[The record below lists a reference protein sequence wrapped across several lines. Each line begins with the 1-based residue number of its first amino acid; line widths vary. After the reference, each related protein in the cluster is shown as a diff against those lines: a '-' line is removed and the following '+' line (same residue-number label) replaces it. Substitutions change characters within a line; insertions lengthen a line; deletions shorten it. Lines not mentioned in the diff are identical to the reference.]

1 METYRSYGA
10 LLLLACSSMAWSDAI
25 AQSQSDQGAA
35 STSSASKPKPAAA
48 RNPTSATTATNPNRR
63 VEALQKQVTEQG
75 QQIEAL
81 RRQATEQEG
90 RYREL
95 QERLSSQ
102 EAKSAAPARPVPM
115 PAPGS
120 KIAEERPA
128 PAGAAADAADTSTRA
143 VRVGVAPSEEVQAP
157 PVAQLFDEP
166 SILTPQGHFVLEPSL
181 QYGYS
186 SNNRVALVGYTV
198 IPAILIGLIDVREFK
213 RNTFIGALTGRWGAT
228 NRMELELKLPYVAR
242 SDSTISREIFTGS
255 ATDNVFNTHG
265 NGMGDIEAAIRY
277 QIADGRDNNKPYV
290 VGGLRFK
297 ARNGTD
303 PFEVPVD
310 CVTRCIGN
318 TTGTGLPLELPTGSG
333 FYSLQ
338 PSLTFL
344 LPSDPAV
351 FFGGLSYTYNFQRN
365 DVSRTV
371 LNGQKEF
378 LGDIKAGDVWGLNF
392 GMGLALNER
401 SSFSLGM
408 ELYTVAPT
416 KQNGQTVIGSVRTQL
431 ASLLLGYSYRYSA
444 KSVLNVSVGAGL
456 TRDTPDLQLT
466 VRFPLSF

>member
-1 METYRSYGA
+1 MASPGA
-10 LLLLACSSMAWSDAI
+10 M
-25 AQSQSDQGAA
+25 AQSQGSQS
-35 STSSASKPKPAAA
+35 STGSTGSKSSTPA
-48 RNPTSATTATNPNRR
+48 RNANRR
-63 VEALQKQVTEQG
+63 VESLQKQVTEQG

-81 RRQATEQEG
+81 RRQAAEQET
-90 RYREL
+90 RYKEL
-95 QERLSSQ
+95 QDRLSSQ
-102 EAKSAAPARPVPM
+102 EAKTAAPQRPVPL

-120 KIAEERPA
+120 KIAEEKPV
-128 PAGAAADAADTSTRA
+128 PGGAAAEAADTSTRP
-143 VRVGVAPSEEVQAP
+143 VRVGVAPSEEAQAP

-166 SILTPQGHFVLEPSL
+166 SILTPKGTFVLEPSL

-213 RNTFIGALTGRWGAT
+213 NNTFIGALTGRWGVT
-228 NRMELELKLPYVAR
+228 NRMELELKLPYVTR
-242 SDSTISREIFTGS
+242 SNSTISREIFTGS
-255 ATDNVFNTHG
+255 ATDNAFNTHG
-265 NGMGDIEAAIRY
+265 NGMGDIEAAFRY

-297 ARNGTD
+297 ARNGKD
-303 PFEVPVD
+303 PFEVVTD

-338 PSLTFL
+338 PSVTFL

-351 FFGGLSYTYNFQRN
+351 FFGGLSYAYNFQRSN
-365 DVSRTV
+365 VSRQV
-371 LNGQKEF
+371 LNGQQEF
-378 LGDIKAGDVWGLNF
+378 LGDVKAGDVWGLNF
-392 GMGLALNER
+392 GMGLAINER

-416 KQNGQTVIGSVRTQL
+416 QQNGQTVVGSVRTQL

-444 KSVLNVSVGAGL
+444 KSVFNVSVGAGL

-466 VRFPLSF
+466 VRFPISF

>member
-10 LLLLACSSMAWSDAI
+10 LLLFACSSMACSDAM
-25 AQSQSDQGAA
+25 AQSQGAQGSTGS
-35 STSSASKPKPAAA
+35 STSSAV
-48 RNPTSATTATNPNRR
+48 RNANRR
-63 VEALQKQVTEQG
+63 VEALQKQVSEQG
-75 QQIEAL
+75 QQIDAL
-81 RRQATEQEG
+81 RRQAAEQES

-95 QERLSSQ
+95 QERLSAQ
-102 EAKSAAPARPVPM
+102 EAKIAEPPRPVLL

-120 KIAEERPA
+120 KIAEERPV
-128 PAGAAADAADTSTRA
+128 PADASDTSTRA

-166 SILTPQGHFVLEPSL
+166 SILTPHGQFVLEPSL

-297 ARNGTD
+297 ARNGKD

-338 PSLTFL
+338 PSVTFL

-371 LNGQKEF
+371 LNGQTEF
-378 LGDIKAGDVWGLNF
+378 LGDVKAGDVWGLNF
-392 GMGLALNER
+392 GMGLAINER

-466 VRFPLSF
+466 VRFPMSF

>member
-1 METYRSYGA
+1 MEIHRPSRA
-10 LLLLACSSMAWSDAI
+10 LLALACSTMAWTGVDA
-25 AQSQSDQGAA
+25 QTQG
-35 STSSASKPKPAAA
+35 SATQQRNAAA
-48 RNPTSATTATNPNRR
+48 RR

-81 RRQATEQEG
+81 RRQAAEQET

-102 EAKSAAPARPVPM
+102 EAKSAAPQRPAPL

-120 KIAEERPA
+120 KIAEETV
-128 PAGAAADAADTSTRA
+128 PAGAAEAADTTQRP
-143 VRVGVAPSEEVQAP
+143 VRVGVAPAEEVQAP

-166 SILTPQGHFVLEPSL
+166 SILTPKGGFVLEPSL

-228 NRMELELKLPYVAR
+228 NRMEFELKLPYVAR

-265 NGMGDIEAAIRY
+265 NGIGDVEAAMRY
-277 QIADGRDNNKPYV
+277 QIMDGRDNNKPYV

-297 ARNGTD
+297 SRTGTD

-351 FFGGLSYTYNFQRN
+351 FFGGLSYTYNFGRN
-365 DVSRTV
+365 DVSQTV
-371 LNGQKEF
+371 RDGATQF
-378 LGDIKAGDVWGLNF
+378 LGDIKPGDVWGMNF
-392 GMGLALNER
+392 GMGLAINER

-408 ELYTVAPT
+408 ELYSVGPT

-431 ASLLLGYSYRYSA
+431 ASLLLGYSYRYSP
-444 KSVLNVSVGAGL
+444 KSVFNVSVGAGL

-466 VRFPLSF
+466 VRFPMSF

>member
-10 LLLLACSSMAWSDAI
+10 LLLVACSSMASSDAM
-25 AQSQSDQGAA
+25 AQAQGSKSSTG
-35 STSSASKPKPAAA
+35 STSSSAAA
-48 RNPTSATTATNPNRR
+48 RNASKR

-81 RRQATEQEG
+81 RRQAAEQET
-90 RYREL
+90 RYQEL
-95 QERLSSQ
+95 QDRITSQ
-102 EAKSAAPARPVPM
+102 EAKAAAPQRPVPM

-120 KIAEERPA
+120 KIAEEKPA
-128 PAGAAADAADTSTRA
+128 PAGAAAEASDTSTRA

-166 SILTPQGHFVLEPSL
+166 SILTPKGSFVLEPSL

-198 IPAILIGLIDVREFK
+198 IPALLIGLIDVREFK

-265 NGMGDIEAAIRY
+265 NGMGDVEAAIRY

-297 ARNGTD
+297 ARNGKD

-338 PSLTFL
+338 PSVTFL

-365 DVSRTV
+365 NVSRTV
-371 LNGQKEF
+371 LNGGSEF
-378 LGDIKAGDVWGLNF
+378 LGDVKAGDVWGLNF
-392 GMGLALNER
+392 GMGLAINER
-401 SSFSLGM
+401 SSFSLGVEM
-408 ELYTVAPT
+408 YTVAPT
-416 KQNGQTVIGSVRTQL
+416 QQNGQTVIGSVRTQL
-431 ASLLLGYSYRYSA
+431 ASLLLGYSYRYSN
-444 KSVLNVSVGAGL
+444 KSVFNVSVGAGL

-466 VRFPLSF
+466 VRFPMSF

>member
-10 LLLLACSSMAWSDAI
+10 LLLLACSSMAWSDAT
-25 AQSQSDQGAA
+25 AQSQGSEGS
-35 STSSASKPKPAAA
+35 STSSSAAKPKPAPA
-48 RNPTSATTATNPNRR
+48 RPTTSNTNPNRR

-81 RRQATEQEG
+81 RRQATEQET

-95 QERLSSQ
+95 QDRLSSQ

-120 KIAEERPA
+120 KIAEV
-128 PAGAAADAADTSTRA
+128 PAGGAADASDTSTRA
-143 VRVGVAPSEEVQAP
+143 VRVGVAPSDEVQAP

-255 ATDNVFNTHG
+255 ANDNVFNTHG

-351 FFGGLSYTYNFQRN
+351 FFGGISYTYNFQRN

-371 LNGQKEF
+371 LNGEKEF
-378 LGDIKAGDVWGLNF
+378 LGDVKAGDVWGINF

-408 ELYTVAPT
+408 ELYSVAPT

-444 KSVLNVSVGAGL
+444 KSVMNVSVGAGL

-466 VRFPLSF
+466 VRFPMSF